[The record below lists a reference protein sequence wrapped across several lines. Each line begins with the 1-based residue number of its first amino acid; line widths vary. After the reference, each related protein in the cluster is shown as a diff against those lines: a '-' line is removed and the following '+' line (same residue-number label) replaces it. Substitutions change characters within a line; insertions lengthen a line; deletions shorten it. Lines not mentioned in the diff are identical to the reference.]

1 MNYVNS
7 YCFNRT
13 INIHKYYIPCFINV
27 ITERLVKLS
36 NELRNY
42 FITEMAPLCSST
54 VGGRDASSYRIC
66 IRPCED
72 LRSWLWPEC
81 LWLWDTA
88 GSGIKVTGRR
98 GVAGS
103 AAPVGRVPLGNA
115 AAAHHHHLLPLHSTH
130 VRCPRARQLLAS
142 SLYDEATTILCDESG
157 ADRPRATIWSASGPT
172 LPAVPHVQVSLLQYG
187 TLIVHRP
194 DVLIVGRVIT
204 KRMTIKLQ

>member
-7 YCFNRT
+7 YCFHST
-13 INIHKYYIPCFINV
+13 INIHKYYITCFIKY
-27 ITERLVKLS
+27 ITERLVKLCICKR
-36 NELRNY
+36 NELSNY
-42 FITEMAPLCSST
+42 FITEMATLCSSV
-54 VGGRDASSYRIC
+54 VGGHDANSYRIS

-72 LRSWLWPEC
+72 LRSWLWPGR

-115 AAAHHHHLLPLHSTH
+115 AAAQHHHHLLPLYSTH

-142 SLYDEATTILCDESG
+142 SLYDEARTILCDESG
-157 ADRPRATIWSASGPT
+157 ADRPRATIWSPSAPT
-172 LPAVPHVQVSLLQYG
+172 LPAAPHVQVSLLQYCCSG
-187 TLIVHRP
+187 DCSPARCS
-194 DVLIVGRVIT
+194 DR
-204 KRMTIKLQ
+204 RASNN